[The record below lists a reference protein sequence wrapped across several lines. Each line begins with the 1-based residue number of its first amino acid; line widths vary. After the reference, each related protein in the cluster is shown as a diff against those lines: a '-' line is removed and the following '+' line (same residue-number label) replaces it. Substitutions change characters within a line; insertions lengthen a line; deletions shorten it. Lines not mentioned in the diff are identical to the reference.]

1 MEREYKVVN
10 GLNRLWVAKNIT
22 DNKGGSE
29 YGEPIELEN
38 LISFGVEAESTVEP
52 LYASNKPLLVLQS
65 KGGGSISIEMAGI
78 PKDLELMISGATE
91 EESGF
96 ISYGNE
102 DVSPYVGVIA
112 EFTQTDGSSQFI
124 GLPKV
129 VFSPSSNNAAT
140 KTAGSVESQTE
151 TIEGQVFER
160 LSDNKTKYTAN
171 NKDDNFDLE
180 GFFTTVFNSAGYTGG
195 GDNPGGGDGSDE
207 DEDGGVTN
215 PPTGDYDDNGIP
227 YNGGVGL
234 DGALYDGDG
243 NALLSPEDVDGYV
256 SKLENEIL
264 PDPNQYLYKVEN
276 GEIWMVEYSVGS
288 DGYRTGDILDGIL
301 MIPSEFTVWYDRE
314 YYDYTSIGADIP
326 PLRPEGE
333 DGGNEEVDEFGVP
346 HFGGIGTDGNMYN
359 DVGEILLVKDEVDV
373 YKQATENALYV
384 EPEYHEY
391 EFTSGD
397 VWRVSY
403 TTDGSGLRTS
413 EIEREDI
420 VVPGD
425 FTNWVNVY
433 SPEGLYY
440 DFNSL
445 DGSAIPP
452 LASEVE

>member
-22 DNKGGSE
+22 DNKSGST

-140 KTAGSVESQTE
+140 KTAGSAEAQTE

-171 NKDDNFDLE
+171 DKDVAFNLE
-180 GFFTTVFNSAGYTGG
+180 GFFTTVFNSAGYPGG
-195 GDNPGGGDGSDE
+195 GGNPGGGDGSDGG
-207 DEDGGVTN
+207 DGGVTD

-227 YNGGVGL
+227 NGGGVGL
-234 DGALYDGDG
+234 DGALYDAEG
-243 NALLSPEDVDGYV
+243 NALLSPEDVEGYV
-256 SKLENEIL
+256 TKLENEIL
-264 PDPNQYLYKVEN
+264 PDPDQYLYKVEN
-276 GEIWMVEYSVGS
+276 GEIWSVEY
-288 DGYRTGDILDGIL
+288 DTDLEGYRTGDILDGIL
-301 MIPSEFTVWYDRE
+301 MIPTEFTVWYDRKE
-314 YYDYTSIGADIP
+314 YDYTIIGAGIP
-326 PLRPEGE
+326 PLKPEDEG
-333 DGGNEEVDEFGVP
+333 GGNEEVDENGVP

-359 DVGEILLVKDEVDV
+359 DIGEVLLVKDEVDV
-373 YKQATENALYV
+373 YIQATENALYI

-391 EFTSGD
+391 ESSTGD

-420 VVPGD
+420 VVPGN
-425 FTNWVNVY
+425 FTNWVNIY
-433 SPEGLYY
+433 SPQGLYY
-440 DFNSL
+440 DFNTL